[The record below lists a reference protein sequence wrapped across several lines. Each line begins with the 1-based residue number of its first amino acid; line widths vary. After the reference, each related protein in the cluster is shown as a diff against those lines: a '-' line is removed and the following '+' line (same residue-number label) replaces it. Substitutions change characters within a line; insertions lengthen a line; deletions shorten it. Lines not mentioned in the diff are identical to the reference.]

1 MRYFLDI
8 SFRGARYHGWQ
19 IQPGDITVQEEVQKA
34 LSLLLGK
41 ETAVTGAG
49 RTDAGVNALHM
60 PAHFDSDIELDAD
73 RRRNLCRS
81 LCAICRP
88 DITVNACV
96 PVSPDAHARFDAV
109 LRTYRY
115 FVNTR
120 PDPFV
125 YPLSW
130 MSAGSLDFEAMNR
143 EARELLGT
151 HDFTSFSKLH
161 TDVRTNICTVSR
173 AEWHRID
180 GDRWYFEISADRF
193 LRNMVRAVVGT
204 LIDVGKGKAGEGHI
218 RTVMSKMDRCGAGTS
233 MPAHALFLWDVEYPY
248 PLWTNNQTELL

>member
-8 SFRGARYHGWQ
+8 SFRGAHYHGWQ

-34 LSLLLGK
+34 LSMLLGK
-41 ETAVTGAG
+41 DTAITGAG

-60 PAHFDSDIELDAD
+60 PAHFDCDAELDAD

-96 PVSPDAHARFDAV
+96 TVAPDAHARFDAT

-115 FVNTR
+115 FVHTR

-130 MSAGSLDFEAMNR
+130 MSNGPLDFEAMNR
-143 EARELLGT
+143 EAQALLGT

-161 TDVRTNICTVSR
+161 TDVRTNICTVSH
-173 AEWHRID
+173 AAWHRID
-180 GDRWYFEISADRF
+180 AHRWYFEISADRF

-204 LIDVGKGKAGEGHI
+204 LVDVGKGKASEGHVC
-218 RTVMSKMDRCGAGTS
+218 RVMGLMDRCGAGTS
-233 MPAHALFLWDVEYPY
+233 MPAQALFLWNVEYPY
-248 PLWTNNQTELL
+248 PLWPKEKIELL

>member
-34 LSLLLGK
+34 LSMLLGK
-41 ETAVTGAG
+41 ETAITGAG
-49 RTDAGVNALHM
+49 RTDAGVNARHM
-60 PAHFDSDIELDAD
+60 PAHFDCDVELDIK
-73 RRRNLCRS
+73 RRNNLCRS

-96 PVSPDAHARFDAV
+96 PVATDAHARFDAI

-115 FVNTR
+115 FVNTK
-120 PDPFV
+120 PDPFA

-130 MSAGSLDFEAMNR
+130 MTTNRLDFEAMNA
-143 EARELLGT
+143 EAQDLLGV

-161 TDVRTNICTVSR
+161 TDVRTNICNVSH
-173 AEWHRID
+173 AQWHQID
-180 GDRWYFEISADRF
+180 DNRWYFEISADRF

-204 LIDVGKGKAGEGHI
+204 LIDVGKGKAGAGHVG
-218 RTVMSKMDRCGAGTS
+218 RVMNLMDRCEAGTS

-248 PLWTNNQTELL
+248 QLWQQNQAEIL